1 MRKFG
6 TKFEDLRYHLISMP
20 QEDATRWNRRY
31 LEETRYSS
39 FADPRPFLVEQIDR
53 LPKSGL
59 VLDVAMGLGGNAGFL
74 LERGMRVIGID
85 ISDVALRGAK
95 MRHPALDVVLA
106 DMTSISLP
114 ENTFDVILNFYF
126 LHRDLWPL
134 YREWLRPGGL
144 LVFETLTQKM
154 LDIKDDIEPKY
165 LLETGELR
173 RAFSDWEI
181 LFYREGWVESH
192 SRHPRAVASMLARVR

>member
-114 ENTFDVILNFYF
+114 ENTFDAILNFYF

-192 SRHPRAVASMLARVR
+192 PRHPRAVASMLARVR